1 MTEDPPEPELY
12 DSLDGQ
18 VALVTGANR
27 GLGRQIAANLH
38 DLGAT
43 VFAATRSITHDV
55 PDEWEHLLVDV
66 TQEGEISDAADEI
79 FQSAGR
85 LDIVVNNAGVAE
97 FDSDIV
103 SESVKTI
110 DRTLATNLRGP
121 MLVCK
126 HMVPLLLQTDGG
138 RVVNLSSGMG
148 ALGEG
153 QSGGSPAYRVS
164 KTGLNGLTAYLH
176 GEYADQ
182 GLLANSVCP
191 GWVQTEMGGEDADRS
206 IEKGAETPTW
216 LSRFR
221 PESPAGL
228 FWRDR
233 EVIDW

>member
-1 MTEDPPEPELY
+1 MSDDGPELY

-27 GLGRQIAANLH
+27 GIGREIAERLF

-55 PDEWEHLLVDV
+55 PDEWQHLLVDV

-79 FQSAGR
+79 FAAAGR
-85 LDIVVNNAGVAE
+85 LDVVVNNAGVGE
-97 FDSDIV
+97 FGTDIV
-103 SESVKTI
+103 SESVSDV

-126 HMVPLLLQTDGG
+126 HTVPLLLQNEGG
-138 RVVNLSSGMG
+138 RVVNVSSGMG
-148 ALGEG
+148 ALTEP

-176 GEYADQ
+176 GEYGDD
-182 GLLANSVCP
+182 GLIANSVCP
-191 GWVQTEMGGEDADRS
+191 GYVRTDMGGEDASRS
-206 IEKGAETPTW
+206 VERGAETPVW
-216 LSRFR
+216 LSRFKSG
-221 PESPAGL
+221 SPSGK
-228 FWRDR
+228 FWRDKG
-233 EVIDW
+233 VIDW